1 MSASIHLATP
11 DDALKLLPM
20 IEAFHAEEGVKSDVE
35 ARAAAIAPLLD
46 GSPHGALW
54 LIGPQTAP
62 VGYIAI
68 TFGWSLS
75 TGGLDGT
82 IDEFFIRETVRGR
95 GVGSEVLIAL
105 MTELEA
111 GGVTALHAEVAEGND
126 RAARIF
132 KRIGFKTR
140 EKYRVMS
147 WSHGRR
153 R

>member
-11 DDALKLLPM
+11 DDAVKLLPM
-20 IEAFHAEEGVKSDVE
+20 IEAFHAEDGVKSDVE
-35 ARAAAIAPLLD
+35 GRAAAIAPLLE

-54 LIGPQTAP
+54 LIGPRAAP

-68 TFGWSLS
+68 TFGWSLAS
-75 TGGLDGT
+75 GGLDGT

-95 GVGSEVLIAL
+95 GVGTEVLIAL
-105 MTELEA
+105 MSELEA
-111 GGVTALHAEVAEGND
+111 GGVTALHLEVADGND
-126 RAARIF
+126 RAARIY

-147 WSHGRR
+147 WVPGSGR
-153 R
+153 